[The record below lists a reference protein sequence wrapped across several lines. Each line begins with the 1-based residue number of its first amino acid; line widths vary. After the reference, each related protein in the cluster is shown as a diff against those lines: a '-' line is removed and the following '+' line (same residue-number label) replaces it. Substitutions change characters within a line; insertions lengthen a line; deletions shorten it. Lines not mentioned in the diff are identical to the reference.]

1 MVRMTGI
8 KQHARYTHLFFSQ
21 VKMKRKAVVFWCNV
35 SCMKTVAGSDG
46 WRRKEVEMN
55 SNVCQVCQYVASP

>member
-1 MVRMTGI
+1 KKKAGGVGDYWTHYGTSPRKMVRMTGI

-35 SCMKTVAGSDG
+35 SCMKTVAGS
-46 WRRKEVEMN
+46 
-55 SNVCQVCQYVASP
+55 A